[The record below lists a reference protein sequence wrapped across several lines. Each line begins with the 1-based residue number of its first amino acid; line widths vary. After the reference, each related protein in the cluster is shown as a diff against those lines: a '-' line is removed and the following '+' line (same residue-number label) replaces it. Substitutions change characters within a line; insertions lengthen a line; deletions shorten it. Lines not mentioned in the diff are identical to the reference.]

1 MTTVEKRK
9 MLEVIDTCVR
19 CDLLTE
25 IEADKIMQIC
35 YAAIGRAIREA
46 EEGE

>member
-9 MLEVIDTCVR
+9 MLEAIDTCVR
-19 CDLLTE
+19 CDLFTE

-35 YAAIGRAIREA
+35 YAAIGRVIREA
-46 EEGE
+46 EEDE